1 MTSPIDR
8 RITLCVLVATA
19 PAGIVLGVQSR
30 GPAEGGAKDAAVTS
44 PIDRRITL
52 CVLVATAPAGIVLGV
67 QSRGP
72 AEGGAKDAAVTYQL
86 DLPVIHGVTLAIE
99 HRQQAR

>member
-19 PAGIVLGVQSR
+19 PAEIVLGVKSR
-30 GPAEGGAKDAAVTS
+30 GIAEGGAKDAAVTS

-52 CVLVATAPAGIVLGV
+52 CVLVATVPAGIVLGV

-72 AEGGAKDAAVTYQL
+72 AEGGAKDVAVTYQL
-86 DLPVIHGVTLAIE
+86 DLPFIHGVTLAIDD
-99 HRQQAR
+99 RQQAR

>member
-1 MTSPIDR
+1 MVSKTRWI
-8 RITLCVLVATA
+8 
-19 PAGIVLGVQSR
+19 
-30 GPAEGGAKDAAVTS
+30 AEGGAKDAAVTS

-72 AEGGAKDAAVTYQL
+72 AEGGAKDAGVTNQL
-86 DLPVIHGVTLAIE
+86 DLLVIHGVTLAIKD
-99 HRQQAR
+99 R

>member
-30 GPAEGGAKDAAVTS
+30 GPAEGGAKDAGVTN
-44 PIDRRITL
+44 
-52 CVLVATAPAGIVLGV
+52 
-67 QSRGP
+67 
-72 AEGGAKDAAVTYQL
+72 QL
-86 DLPVIHGVTLAIE
+86 DLLVIHGVTLAIKD
-99 HRQQAR
+99 R